1 MINAP
6 SFPPSPPDRRNGA
19 DPLQAQHSVS
29 LHSYTKSP
37 PQKND
42 LIAAT
47 SPLVLDGYRFAI
59 SQIG

>member
-6 SFPPSPPDRRNGA
+6 SFPPFPPDRRNGA

-42 LIAAT
+42 
-47 SPLVLDGYRFAI
+47 
-59 SQIG
+59 